1 VAQNVLWA
9 RSSMSSRETVIAAL
23 VCSAVVASATDARA
37 QPHPSPVAMPSADQ
51 GGAAAPRSM
60 SLDEAL
66 AFARAHQPEIR
77 AALARVSAEQSAAG
91 IPRGQWLPLVGVTAQ
106 LFGATANN
114 TTGTFVTPGFMDLP
128 RIGGT
133 RAVSSG
139 TWQPYASTIAAAG
152 INQEIFDFGKIAAQ
166 AAAADARVDVE
177 RQRARGTSLEVTFD
191 VQEAFFAVLASK
203 AVVKASE
210 DAYERSRV
218 HRDLAKAGVD
228 AGLRSPIEA
237 TRAEADLTRFDI
249 GRIRARGGLETA
261 RAVFASTVG
270 VTDPALDAGG
280 EVPQN
285 APDVPVLEEAIAKA
299 SARDPRLLAALARL
313 RAEELRTRA
322 IGAELRPAVSLTGTI
337 SGRAGGATA
346 SGNGQSA
353 DANGWLPNVPNW
365 DVGVVFTWPLFDGVI
380 DARKNASHALEEVR
394 RQEID
399 VVRTQ
404 QIAVMR
410 QAYVTVTV
418 ARTALPGFQRAVE
431 AARANYAQ
439 ADARFRSGLGTS
451 VELADAEAIRTDAEI
466 QVALGQFQLA
476 RARAELGRAISEG
489 L

>member
-1 VAQNVLWA
+1 
-9 RSSMSSRETVIAAL
+9 
-23 VCSAVVASATDARA
+23 
-37 QPHPSPVAMPSADQ
+37 
-51 GGAAAPRSM
+51 M

-77 AALARVSAEQSAAG
+77 AALARVAAEQSAAG
-91 IPRGQWLPLVGVTAQ
+91 VSRGQWLPVVGVTAQ

-114 TTGTFVTPGFMDLP
+114 TTGTYVTPGFMDLP

-133 RAVSSG
+133 RSVSSG
-139 TWQPYASTIAAAG
+139 VWQPYASTIAGAG
-152 INQEIFDFGKIAAQ
+152 ISQELFDFGKIAAQ

-191 VQEAFFAVLASK
+191 VQEAFFAVLAST

-218 HRDLAKAGVD
+218 HRDLAKAGVA

-261 RAVFASTVG
+261 RAVFAATVG
-270 VTDPALDAGG
+270 VTDPALDARGT
-280 EVPQN
+280 VPQN
-285 APDVPVLEEAIAKA
+285 APDVPALEEAIEKA
-299 SARDPRLLAALARL
+299 SARDPRLLAALTRV

-322 IGAELRPAVSLTGTI
+322 IGAELRPEVSLTGTI
-337 SGRAGGATA
+337 SGRAGGATP
-346 SGNGQSA
+346 SGNGQNA

-365 DVGVVFTWPLFDGVI
+365 DVGLVFAWPLFDGVVS
-380 DARKNASHALEEVR
+380 ARQNASHSLEEVR
-394 RQEID
+394 RQEVD
-399 VVRTQ
+399 VIRTQ
-404 QIAVMR
+404 QIAVIR
-410 QAYVTVTV
+410 QTYVAVTV

-439 ADARFRSGLGTS
+439 ADARFRSGLGAS